1 MQGFADARYT
11 HSHRHNRYEM
21 LGSPVY
27 LWDQHDGLSELL
39 G

>member
-27 LWDQHDGLSELL
+27 FSGQHPRLSELL